1 MGYPLVTLC
10 FTLTYITNHP
20 SPKLHSSELPT
31 SGPLSCANDALP
43 WIIFV
48 RDRVTFE
55 REFPHWHIEL
65 VKPIMP
71 FRYLLSG
78 GVSLRSLN
86 PSLSAVSM
94 EAKADYPAPLDDEEV
109 QRLLGTEKQQP
120 HHQDIIL

>member
-1 MGYPLVTLC
+1 M
-10 FTLTYITNHP
+10 
-20 SPKLHSSELPT
+20 
-31 SGPLSCANDALP
+31 
-43 WIIFV
+43 